1 MLSLAIERMAVQAA
15 LHERSRSMNEAQR
28 IAHLGSWE
36 FDFASQTMHWSDE
49 MFRICGVD
57 PSGFIPSFDAYL
69 NVVHPDDRARVRAE
83 AAPMSQHLAPLP
95 SAHRIVRADG
105 SIRHVRSHGDLR
117 LGDQSQAT
125 GVQGALQDISA
136 QKQAELRETDLSAKL
151 TATFESITDGFF
163 LLDTDWNF
171 AYLNGQAERI
181 LQRSRQDLLGKNVWQ
196 EFPSA
201 VGSLCEQEYRRAM
214 ETQCTAQFEFFYPP
228 LDTWFD
234 IHAHPTKEGLAVY
247 FQDITSKRLA
257 QSQLQL
263 LESAV
268 SCLSDIVLITQ
279 AGSRAQGGPQ
289 IVFVNDAFV
298 RRTGFLR
305 DETIGKSPEF
315 LRGTLFEHADYER
328 MAARNELRVVQ
339 EEIMLHTKAG
349 EAFWLEVNV
358 APLLDERGWCTHWV
372 SVGRDITERRQAK
385 SEILALN
392 TQLEERVR
400 HRTAQLEAANQELQ
414 AFSYSVSHDLRSPL
428 KTIEGFSH
436 LLERAVGGEADKKA
450 KHYLSRIRSGTRQMA
465 ELIDG
470 LLSLA
475 QLSRDTL
482 QFSSVD
488 LSGIARQAVH
498 ECQERDPDR
507 RVQVHIQDAM
517 LARGDARLLLAVMQN
532 LVGNAWKF
540 TARHEHACIEIG
552 SKAGAVDAMGE
563 TVYFVKDNGA
573 GFDMAHAGKLFGT
586 FERLHSPSDFSGTGI
601 GLATVKRVVE
611 RHAGRVWAEG
621 QEGEGACFY
630 FVLGL
635 TAEHGEGPDVCFG
648 ATSLIEAT

>member
-1 MLSLAIERMAVQAA
+1 V
-15 LHERSRSMNEAQR
+15 
-28 IAHLGSWE
+28 
-36 FDFASQTMHWSDE
+36 
-49 MFRICGVD
+49 
-57 PSGFIPSFDAYL
+57 
-69 NVVHPDDRARVRAE
+69 
-83 AAPMSQHLAPLP
+83 
-95 SAHRIVRADG
+95 
-105 SIRHVRSHGDLR
+105 
-117 LGDQSQAT
+117 
-125 GVQGALQDISA
+125 
-136 QKQAELRETDLSAKL
+136 ET
-151 TATFESITDGFF
+151 
-163 LLDTDWNF
+163 
-171 AYLNGQAERI
+171 R
-181 LQRSRQDLLGKNVWQ
+181 
-196 EFPSA
+196 
-201 VGSLCEQEYRRAM
+201 
-214 ETQCTAQFEFFYPP
+214 CTARFEFFYPP

-268 SCLSDIVLITQ
+268 SRLSDIVLITQ

-289 IVFVNDAFV
+289 IVFVNDAFE
-298 RRTGFLR
+298 RRTGFRR

-328 MAARNELRVVQ
+328 MAARNQLRVVQ

-372 SVGRDITERRQAK
+372 SVGRDITERRQAR

-400 HRTAQLEAANQELQ
+400 HRTAQLEAANQELE

-482 QFSSVD
+482 LFSSVD
-488 LSGIARQAVH
+488 LSGIARRAVH
-498 ECQERDPDR
+498 ECRERDPDR
-507 RVQVHIQDAM
+507 RVQVHIHDGM
-517 LARGDARLLLAVMQN
+517 LARGDV
-532 LVGNAWKF
+532 
-540 TARHEHACIEIG
+540 TARHEHARIEIG

-586 FERLHSPSDFSGTGI
+586 FERLHSPSDFAGTGI

-611 RHAGRVWAEG
+611 RHAGRVWAES